1 MRGATSIRSN
11 LCSLR
16 GNFNPRSSCEERR
29 WRRASSRYLGY
40 FNPRSSCEERP
51 KVMVKNAV
59 VKAFQSTLLMRGAT
73 SRPMAVAWVE
83 LISIHAPHARSDR
96 MGEDYANHHH
106 ISIHAPHARSDATR
120 HLLASRIL
128 RFQSTLLMRGAT
140 CPRHASQCR
149 YSDFN
154 PRSSCEERPE
164 PFSR

>member
-1 MRGATSIRSN
+1 MRGATLAASIITVLGVFQSTLLMRGATKGDGQECGRKSISIHAPHARSDGMG
-11 LCSLR
+11 LTR
-16 GNFNPRSSCEERR
+16 VPIAR
-29 WRRASSRYLGY
+29 
-40 FNPRSSCEERP
+40 
-51 KVMVKNAV
+51 
-59 VKAFQSTLLMRGAT
+59 FQSTLLMRGAT

>member
-73 SRPMAVAWVE
+73 GW
-83 LISIHAPHARSDR
+83 D
-96 MGEDYANHHH
+96 
-106 ISIHAPHARSDATR
+106 
-120 HLLASRIL
+120 LLAFLLLDFNPRSSCEERQAARWRSLGLSSFKSTLLMRGATEWGKTMQITTT
-128 RFQSTLLMRGAT
+128 FQSTLLMRGAT
-140 CPRHASQCR
+140 RRGICWHHA
-149 YSDFN
+149 Y
-154 PRSSCEERPE
+154 
-164 PFSR
+164 